1 MRSGNPA
8 LQESTFL
15 DTASGTV
22 VTRGNEAMSLNGT
35 VNKTGMLLLL
45 AVLTAA
51 FAWNQTLTAD
61 GQLAASAK
69 LYLWG
74 GVLGGLAMAL
84 VTTFK
89 KNWAPVTAPLYAL
102 LEGFFLGSISAI
114 YEARFHGIVFQAV
127 LLTFGT
133 LFALLFAYRSGLI
146 KATENFKL
154 GVVAA
159 TGGIALVYLAT
170 IVLGFFDINIPFI
183 HQSGLIGIGFSLF
196 VVVIAALNLVLDFDF
211 IETGVERGAP
221 KYMEWYGAFGLMV
234 TLVWLYIEFL
244 RLLSKL
250 QSRN

>member
-1 MRSGNPA
+1 MRSGNPV
-8 LQESTFL
+8 LKESTFL
-15 DTASGTV
+15 DLGSGTV
-22 VTRGNEAMSLNGT
+22 VSRADGGAMTLNGT
-35 VNKTGMLLLL
+35 IGKTATLLVL
-45 AVLTAA
+45 AVITAA
-51 FAWNQTLTAD
+51 FAWSKVEVTPDDMT
-61 GQLAASAK
+61 GG
-69 LYLWG
+69 LYVWG
-74 GVLGGLAMAL
+74 GLIGGFILAM
-84 VTTFK
+84 VTVFK
-89 KNWAPVTAPLYAL
+89 KEWAPATAPLYAL
-102 LEGFFLGSISAI
+102 LEGFFLGGISAVF
-114 YEARFHGIVFQAV
+114 EARYPGIVMQAV
-127 LLTFGT
+127 MLTFGT
-133 LFALLFAYRSGLI
+133 LFALLMAYRSGLI

-170 IVLGFFDINIPFI
+170 IVLGFFGVEIPMI
-183 HQSGLIGIGFSLF
+183 HGNGLVGIGFSLF